1 MAQMGDAED
10 AIGVSLKRA
19 AGREL
24 SRDDDPDAEDEHAC
38 GQETGSFQRAS
49 EEIMATRRI
58 VKVHQ
63 TQSSTGESP
72 NPFAS
77 IELVPPVANP
87 QVVDASKATEGCKVE
102 AENQKIDEAGAT
114 ELTEIAE
121 KKVGEKED
129 LKRESTDLNSTE
141 LNTEEPMR
149 KNKLQRVST
158 DLKPVEITEGE
169 PNKEESS
176 KEEPNKGEEEDD
188 EEKPNTKSLERKQP
202 AFVRTFQQL
211 SNAQNAFTGVAG
223 TGFSFSSFSFDT
235 KITPFGST
243 PKFGSFNFSSTSAF
257 GAPSSTGSLAGTGSL
272 FGTKL
277 VSDDSA
283 PTDSSGTASELAAPY
298 QLFGEPATDRVST
311 AGSGFGTLQEISV
324 ETGEEKE
331 KSVFTVDAALFQY
344 TNGGWKERGK
354 GELRLNIP
362 TVDTGRARLVMRA
375 RGNYRLILN
384 TNLYPDMKLTG
395 MEKRGFSFA
404 CINSSGDGK
413 DGLATFALKFKDSLT
428 AEDFQA
434 AIEAH
439 KDRSPSES
447 RVPEI
452 SLKT

>member
-1 MAQMGDAED
+1 MGDAED
-10 AIGVSLKRA
+10 EFSVSKKRA
-19 AGREL
+19 AGRQL
-24 SRDDDPDAEDEHAC
+24 SRDDDPDAEDEDVC

-49 EEIMATRRI
+49 EEIMVTRKI
-58 VKVHQ
+58 VKVRQ
-63 TQSSTGESP
+63 TQSSTGETP
-72 NPFAS
+72 NPFAA
-77 IELVPPVANP
+77 IKLIPPVATP
-87 QVVDASKATEGCKVE
+87 QVVDGSKVTEGFKDE
-102 AENQKIDEAGAT
+102 AEKIDEAEAT
-114 ELTEIAE
+114 ELTEIAD

-129 LKRESTDLNSTE
+129 LKRESSDLNSTE
-141 LNTEEPMR
+141 LNTEEPKR
-149 KNKLQRVST
+149 KNKLERVST

-176 KEEPNKGEEEDD
+176 KEEPNEGEKKDD
-188 EEKPNTKSLERKQP
+188 EEKSNTKSLERKQP
-202 AFVRTFQQL
+202 AFVKTFQQL
-211 SNAQNAFTGVAG
+211 SNAQNAFTGVGG

-243 PKFGSFNFSSTSAF
+243 PKFGSFNFSSASAF
-257 GAPSSTGSLAGTGSL
+257 GAPSSTGSLAGIGSL

-283 PTDSSGTASELAAPY
+283 PTDSSGTASDLAAPY
-298 QLFGEPATDRVST
+298 QLFGESATDKVST
-311 AGSGFGTLQEISV
+311 AGSGFGTLQEVSV

-344 TNGGWKERGK
+344 TNGLWKERGK

-395 MEKRGFSFA
+395 MEQRGFSFT
-404 CINSSGDGK
+404 CINSAGDGK
-413 DGLATFALKFKDSLT
+413 DGLATFALKFKDSLI

-434 AIEAH
+434 TIEAH
-439 KDRSPSES
+439 KDRSPLES
-447 RVPEI
+447 RVPEN
-452 SLKT
+452 SSKT